1 MFLSNF
7 LLEDELEKENQN
19 QRYQTADFAKLW
31 MRTENQSV
39 VGVIGA
45 NHQRIRIAFTSIEQN
60 PEKLWEYRVVGKSKV
75 KNNICDF
82 VGVIRVD
89 SVVELK
95 ALHYGVD
102 DMYKDS
108 SIVNQG
114 VVFATY
120 NFDESK
126 EQNHSGTFS
135 GKLMTKWYTTS
146 HGKLKYDKIQW
157 ISDSYMNNAF
167 IGSWTQYDSETSK
180 VCNWG
185 DYRIPLSAQDFD
197 IGAGEFSPSEKY
209 YKFGWEEY
217 QNAWLYEDE
226 DAQKREL
233 AEWWK

>member
-82 VGVIRVD
+82 VGVIRAD

-135 GKLMTKWYTTS
+135 G
-146 HGKLKYDKIQW
+146 
-157 ISDSYMNNAF
+157 
-167 IGSWTQYDSETSK
+167 
-180 VCNWG
+180 
-185 DYRIPLSAQDFD
+185 
-197 IGAGEFSPSEKY
+197 
-209 YKFGWEEY
+209 
-217 QNAWLYEDE
+217 
-226 DAQKREL
+226 
-233 AEWWK
+233 